1 METYTINTIQDE
13 MNAAGSHWWDRG
25 SMRSFGTRA
34 GQKVYQGE
42 GGVYF
47 VTSEQPPHRKRAFS
61 VRQYDP
67 ATTSINTVGEFCSMT
82 RAVAHRQ
89 AAELAGPAAVVVE
102 EAHEPVSE
110 AEQLAI
116 DIERGGGRGNDGSA
130 AWLIRL
136 ATKYQKMCIDACNHP
151 GCEMY
156 DADGETMPRVAKL
169 EKALSGAAEEH
180 NCKIKFGGDP
190 RGCTA
195 KLILPNGDTN
205 DFGGEGWCIP
215 TR

>member
-1 METYTINTIQDE
+1 MTTYTINTIQDE
-13 MNAAGSHWWDRG
+13 MTAAGSHWWDRG

-34 GQKVYQGE
+34 SQKVYQGE
-42 GGVYF
+42 GGIYF
-47 VTSEQPPHRKRAFS
+47 VTSEQPPHGPRAYS

-67 ATTSINTVGEFCSMT
+67 ASKQINTIGSLCSMT

-89 AAELAGPAAVVVE
+89 AAELAGPAAVAIE
-102 EAHEPVSE
+102 EAHKPVSD
-110 AEQLAI
+110 AEQLEI
-116 DIERGGGRGNDGSA
+116 DIERGGGRGNTGSA

-136 ATKYQKMCIDACNHP
+136 ATKYQKMCEDACNYP

-156 DADGETMPRVAKL
+156 DAEGEPTPETAKL
-169 EKALSGAAEEH
+169 EEALRTAANEH
-180 NCKIKFGGDP
+180 NCKIKLGGDP

-195 KLILPNGDTN
+195 KLILPNGDTD
-205 DFGGEGWCIP
+205 DFGKEGWCIP